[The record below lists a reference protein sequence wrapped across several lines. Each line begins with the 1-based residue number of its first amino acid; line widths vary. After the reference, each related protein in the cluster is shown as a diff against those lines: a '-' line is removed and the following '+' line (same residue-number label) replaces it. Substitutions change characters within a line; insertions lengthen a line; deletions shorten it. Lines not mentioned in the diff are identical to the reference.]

1 MRLLLDSQIL
11 VWAMSDASRLK
22 PAIRV
27 SIDEADVS
35 YVSAATF
42 WEIAIKRARGRL
54 DVPDDLFAFVGRAGF
69 EVLDITS
76 HHGWMAGSLPRLH
89 GDPFDR
95 VLVAQA
101 IVEGLTLVT
110 SDRRIQEYGVPVLA
124 A

>member
-1 MRLLLDSQIL
+1 MKLLLDSQVLI
-11 VWAMSDASRLK
+11 WSMTDASRLK
-22 PAIRV
+22 PAIRA
-27 SIDEADVS
+27 SIDEAEVVH
-35 YVSAATF
+35 VSAASF

-54 DVPDDLFAFVGRAGF
+54 EVPDDLSAFVGRAGF
-69 EVLDITS
+69 EALDITS
-76 HHGWMAGSLPRLH
+76 QHGWLAGSLPRLH

-101 IVEGLTLVT
+101 IVEGLTIVT

>member
-1 MRLLLDSQIL
+1 
-11 VWAMSDASRLK
+11 
-22 PAIRV
+22 
-27 SIDEADVS
+27 
-35 YVSAATF
+35 
-42 WEIAIKRARGRL
+42 
-54 DVPDDLFAFVGRAGF
+54 
-69 EVLDITS
+69 
-76 HHGWMAGSLPRLH
+76 MAGSLPRLH

>member
-1 MRLLLDSQIL
+1 
-11 VWAMSDASRLK
+11 MSDASLLK
-22 PAIRV
+22 PAIRA

-54 DVPDDLFAFVGRAGF
+54 DVPDDLIAFVGRAGF
-69 EVLDITS
+69 EVLDITN

-110 SDRRIQEYGVPVLA
+110 SDRRIQEYGIPVLA